1 MAGGAADTAGTVAD
15 GTVII
20 DSELG
25 RGSRRPS
32 PQRARG
38 AFVRQRGF
46 KVLVRSAQALITC
59 TAVLIS
65 QPSLHAQGEAPGAP
79 GGSLN
84 WMTGNKQGLGTAT
97 STDSKVWY
105 TLSNGVLSEVYY
117 PSGDTA
123 NVRSLEFAVTDGAT
137 FVDRESENT
146 TQQIQLVDNN
156 SLIYRQ
162 INTANSGK
170 YQIIKTYVT
179 DPKRA
184 AVLIHV
190 RFRPLANESAD
201 GRSEFPYRFSLGV
214 ETDR

>member
-1 MAGGAADTAGTVAD
+1 MK
-15 GTVII
+15 
-20 DSELG
+20 
-25 RGSRRPS
+25 R
-32 PQRARG
+32 
-38 AFVRQRGF
+38 

-59 TAVLIS
+59 AAVLIS

-79 GGSLN
+79 GASLN

-97 STDSKVWY
+97 SLDSKVWY

-146 TQQIQLVDNN
+146 TQQIQLVDDNA
-156 SLIYRQ
+156 LIFRQ
-162 INTANSGK
+162 INTANSVK

-179 DPKRA
+179 DP
-184 AVLIHV
+184 
-190 RFRPLANESAD
+190 
-201 GRSEFPYRFSLGV
+201 
-214 ETDR
+214 